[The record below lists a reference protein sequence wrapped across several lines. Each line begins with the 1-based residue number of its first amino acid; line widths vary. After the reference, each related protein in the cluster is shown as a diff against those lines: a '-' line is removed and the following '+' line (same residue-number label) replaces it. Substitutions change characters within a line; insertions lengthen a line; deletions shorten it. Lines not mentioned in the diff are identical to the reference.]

1 MKVGDLVKLNPEFYP
16 REENHVGVLIEKR
29 AAKRWNGKSTYKWV
43 VMIKDRIHPYYIEQ
57 EDMELVD
64 ESR

>member
-16 REENHVGVLIEKR
+16 REENHVGVLIEKVLSN
-29 AAKRWNGKSTYKWV
+29 KWNGVPTNKWI

-57 EDMELVD
+57 EDMELFN